1 MSLSVL
7 GDLNWSAVVVAAI
20 AYFALGTV
28 WYAEYAFGRAYQR
41 ASGWD
46 LNKPEKT
53 SPVVFVVPLTTCFVL
68 TFVTAMIGAASA
80 TDTIM
85 EGILLGLVVGVG
97 IALPVRFVTG
107 SYDMT
112 KPAPLTFAAIGAG
125 YHVVGLTLAG
135 AILGQWN

>member
-1 MSLSVL
+1 MSLTVL
-7 GDLNWSAVVVAAI
+7 GDLNWLAVVVAAI
-20 AYFALGTV
+20 AYFALGMV
-28 WYAEYAFGRAYQR
+28 WYAEYAFGRVWQR

-46 LNKPEKT
+46 LSPPEK
-53 SPVVFVVPLTTCFVL
+53 VGVAILVVPLATCFVL
-68 TFVTAMIGAASA
+68 TLVTAMIGAASG

-85 EGILLGLVVGVG
+85 EGILLGLVIGVG

-125 YHVVGLTLAG
+125 YHVVGLALAG
-135 AILGQWN
+135 AILGQWT

>member
-7 GDLNWSAVVVAAI
+7 GDLNWLAVLVATI
-20 AYFALGTV
+20 AYFALGSV

-46 LNKPEKT
+46 LNKPEKA
-53 SPVVFVVPLTTCFVL
+53 SPAILVVPLTTCFVL
-68 TFVTAMIGAASA
+68 TLVTAMLGAASG
-80 TDTIM
+80 TDTVM
-85 EGILLGLVVGVG
+85 EGLLLGLVIGVGV
-97 IALPVRFVTG
+97 ALPVRFVTG

-135 AILGQWN
+135 AILGHWT

>member
-1 MSLSVL
+1 MSLTVL
-7 GDLNWSAVVVAAI
+7 GDLNWLAVVVAAI
-20 AYFALGTV
+20 AYFALGMV
-28 WYAEYAFGRAYQR
+28 WYAEYAFGRAWQR

-46 LNKPEKT
+46 LSPPEKVGVAT
-53 SPVVFVVPLTTCFVL
+53 LLVPLATCFVL
-68 TFVTAMIGAASA
+68 TLVTAMIGAASG

-85 EGILLGLVVGVG
+85 EGILLGLVIGVG

-135 AILGQWN
+135 AILGQWR

>member
-7 GDLNWSAVVVAAI
+7 GDLNWLAVVVAAI
-20 AYFALGTV
+20 AYFALGMV
-28 WYAEYAFGRAYQR
+28 WYAEYAFGKAWQQ

-46 LNKPEKT
+46 LSPPEKAGVRT
-53 SPVVFVVPLTTCFVL
+53 FAVPLVTCFVL
-68 TFVTAMIGAASA
+68 TLVTAMIGAASE

-85 EGILLGLVVGVG
+85 EGVLLGLVIGVG

-107 SYDMT
+107 AHDMT
-112 KPAPLTFAAIGAG
+112 KPAPMTFAAIGAG

-135 AILGQWN
+135 AILGQWT